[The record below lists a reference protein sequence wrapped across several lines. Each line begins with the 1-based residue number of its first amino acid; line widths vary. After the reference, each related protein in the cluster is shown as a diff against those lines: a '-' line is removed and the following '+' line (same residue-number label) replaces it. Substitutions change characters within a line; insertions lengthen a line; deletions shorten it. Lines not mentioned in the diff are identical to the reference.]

1 MQEVPDCFYRVSV
14 KALVL
19 NGEGGFLL
27 TKKQNG
33 FWDLPGG
40 GLDFGEVPI
49 KGLEREIMEEMGV
62 KIKILNLNPVYFT
75 TSQAKS
81 GIWIANIIYN
91 VELQDLNFTPSQ
103 ECVDVKFFSKNE
115 VSQEKVFLN
124 VKAFSEQFVM

>member
-1 MQEVPDCFYRVSV
+1 M
-14 KALVL
+14 
-19 NGEGGFLL
+19 
-27 TKKQNG
+27 
-33 FWDLPGG
+33 
-40 GLDFGEVPI
+40 DFGEVPI

>member
-1 MQEVPDCFYRVSV
+1 LFCHIRCISLGIILRIV
-14 KALVL
+14 VL
-19 NGEGGFLL
+19 RKGYLSLL

-103 ECVDVKFFSKNE
+103 ECVDVKFFSKWRR
-115 VSQEKVFLN
+115 Q
-124 VKAFSEQFVM
+124 